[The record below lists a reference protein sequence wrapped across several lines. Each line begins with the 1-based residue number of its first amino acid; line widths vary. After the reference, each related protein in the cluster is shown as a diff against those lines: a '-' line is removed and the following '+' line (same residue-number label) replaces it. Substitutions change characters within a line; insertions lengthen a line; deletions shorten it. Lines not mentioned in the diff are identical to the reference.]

1 MVLRA
6 DTLFYLKKIY
16 GIFKEKRDKEGRKM
30 ELKDALDFLDR
41 EGLSESWDW
50 PVLSDPGE
58 KSERGQI
65 LSQL

>member
-41 EGLSESWDW
+41 EGLSESWD
-50 PVLSDPGE
+50 
-58 KSERGQI
+58 
-65 LSQL
+65 